1 MMEEIG
7 GTREE
12 EAHRVGQEGG
22 GRRAVAVEV
31 ILHGLDRIVA
41 IPAGAIQV
49 FVEHLGGGGLKGG
62 HHKAG
67 VIVRLHDCRL
77 EDDPPGV

>member
-1 MMEEIG
+1 MREEIG

-12 EAHRVGQEGG
+12 ESHRVGQEGG

-31 ILHGLDRIVA
+31 ILYGLDRIFA
-41 IPAGAIQV
+41 IPTGAIKV

-67 VIVRLHDCRL
+67 GIVCLHDFRL
-77 EDDPPGV
+77 EYDPPGV